1 MGSIII
7 CFKTYS
13 HILGTMENQRNPE
26 FTNPPPKYPIAVK
39 CVVASLSEKNSEILK
54 IRDFANDM
62 NINFVMREYNS
73 KKFSDDRHRITRL
86 PAFHIYVNR
95 GYRNTFYLN
104 TRPCQIIKQIVEE
117 EGKKSMRTWHTFYT
131 ELRNYI
137 APKENTK
144 ILREWP

>member
-1 MGSIII
+1 
-7 CFKTYS
+7 
-13 HILGTMENQRNPE
+13 MENQRNPE
-26 FTNPPPKYPIAVK
+26 FTVPPKYPITVK
-39 CVVASLSEKNSEILK
+39 CVVSSLSEKNSEILK

-104 TRPCQIIKQIVEE
+104 SHPYQIIQQIVEE
-117 EGKKSMRTWHTFYT
+117 EGKKSLRTWNTFYK
-131 ELRNYI
+131 EIRDYM
-137 APKENTK
+137 APKENTESGLNCQRNIK
-144 ILREWP
+144 